1 MSGPG
6 GGRITRALLHSV
18 AMSAR
23 PQQRRHSAR
32 DLETILGVT
41 SALAAPFDLMTMLA
55 EVVSAAKQVL
65 NADRG
70 SVWLYDS
77 AADELVLE
85 VATGIRPVRV
95 PAGMGLVGACARNRQ
110 IINVPDC
117 YADPRFDPGVDK
129 SSGYR
134 TRCMLTLPLV
144 DHKDV
149 LVGVMQVLN
158 KGGGGVFDDHD
169 EALATALAAQCAVA
183 LQRVRMT
190 EAVIEGEKMRQEL
203 EMARVV
209 QMSTLPAS
217 MPAVP
222 GYDVYGT
229 FKPAELTGGDT
240 FDLAALDQGLLVVLG
255 DATGHGIA
263 PALSVTQMQAMLRMA
278 FRLGAN
284 LETAFKEVN
293 NQLADTLASDRF
305 ITAFVGM
312 LDADAHLLR
321 FHSGGQGPILHFQAA
336 LGTCARHKPTSFPL
350 GAMRLSALRPLVTL
364 QMQPGD
370 ILLLLS
376 DGIYEYHDAGGE
388 QFGEARVEEIVRSH
402 HGESMAQLSA
412 ILLDAIQA
420 FAAGA
425 PQDDDITV
433 VLVKREPEPDTA
445 HRSFERSFD
454 SIEHIVAFTA
464 ATFADQGIDPEL
476 LPAIDFAVE
485 ELFTNMV
492 KYSTMSSAA
501 VRIDLARIDGGVQ
514 VTLTDYDVEPFD
526 VTQAPDA
533 DIELPIEQRKPG
545 GLGLHLIRRL
555 VDSIE
560 YEYSRESRQSRT
572 TIRKTRAGRPDSGGA
587 GNKGEEHARN

>member
-1 MSGPG
+1 
-6 GGRITRALLHSV
+6 
-18 AMSAR
+18 MSAR
-23 PQQRRHSAR
+23 PPQRRHSAR

-70 SVWLYDS
+70 SVWLYDP

-95 PAGMGLVGACARNRQ
+95 PAGAGLVGACARSRQ

-144 DHKDV
+144 DHKDI

-158 KGGGGVFDDHD
+158 KAGGGIFDGHD

-209 QMSTLPAS
+209 QMSTLPSS
-217 MPAVP
+217 MPTLA

-240 FDLAALDQGLLVVLG
+240 FDLALVEQGLLAVLG

-278 FRLGAN
+278 FRLGSD
-284 LETAFKEVN
+284 LETAFREVN

-305 ITAFVGM
+305 ITAFVGI
-312 LDADAHLLR
+312 LDAGTHTMR
-321 FHSGGQGPILHFQAA
+321 FHSGGQGPILHFRAA
-336 LGTCARHKPTSFPL
+336 LGACARYKPTSFPL
-350 GAMRLSALRPLVTL
+350 GAMRLSTLRPAVTL
-364 QMQPGD
+364 AMQPGD

-388 QFGEARVEEIVRSH
+388 QFGETRVEEIVRLH

-412 ILLDAIQA
+412 SLMDAVQA

-425 PQDDDITV
+425 PQDDDMTV
-433 VLVKREPEPDTA
+433 VLVKRDAAPTGI

-454 SIEHIVAFTA
+454 SIESIFAFTA
-464 ATFADQGIDPEL
+464 DAFARQDIAPEF
-476 LPAIDFAVE
+476 LPVVDLAVE

-492 KYSTMSSAA
+492 KYSTMSRAA
-501 VRIDLARIDGGVQ
+501 VRIDLAKVDGGVE

-526 VTQAPDA
+526 VTKAPDA

-555 VDSIE
+555 VDCIE
-560 YEYSRESRQSRT
+560 YEYSTESRQSRT
-572 TIRKTRAGRPDSGGA
+572 KFRKTRGGRPAVGGA
-587 GNKGEEHARN
+587 ANTGDTHARD